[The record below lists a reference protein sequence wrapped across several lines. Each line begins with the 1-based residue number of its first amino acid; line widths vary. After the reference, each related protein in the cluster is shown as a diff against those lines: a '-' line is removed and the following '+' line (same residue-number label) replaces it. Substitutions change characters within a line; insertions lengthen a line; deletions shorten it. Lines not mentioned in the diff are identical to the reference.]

1 MEEWQQLLEEGKRWH
16 QAGKGQQ
23 AAACYQQILAK
34 RPRQAEVLQLFGVLL
49 FQSGQKQAGLEHM
62 LQSAASFARTGK
74 LAEAAAVLEQIL
86 AVHPHSIEAK
96 FHLAQVREQEG
107 KPEVAQT
114 LLVQLTEARPD
125 VAEAWAELAFL
136 SFRQQEPEQAEAYL
150 RQFLKLRSED
160 AQGWSNLGI
169 SLQHQQRLA
178 EAEAVYE
185 QAISLAPDD
194 AQAHLNRAVL
204 WLYQGKWQKGFQE
217 YEWRLQRPQR
227 KKELAWCA
235 AIPQWQ
241 GELFSGK
248 RLLVHHEQGFGDA
261 LQFCRYL
268 PQVKARG
275 GWVTLLTRQELV
287 SLLERVAGVD
297 AVVVQGDDLDCS
309 DYDLYVPLLSLPLIF
324 GTTVRSIP
332 ASIPYLSACEERK
345 SYWRERIEQESAA
358 GALRIGL
365 LWAGSRY
372 GWNDYQRSSVL
383 EEWLALRE
391 VPGVSYFSL
400 QMGTAAEQAVCCCKE
415 WPIVDLGKDIQ
426 DFADTAALVENLDL
440 IITVDTALAHVA
452 GGLGKEVWI
461 LLPVLADW
469 RWLESGET
477 TAWYPQ
483 GRLFRQETSGDWT
496 GVIRKAAKELV
507 QRTTK

>member
-1 MEEWQQLLEEGKRWH
+1 MEEWQRLLEEGKRWH

-34 RPRQAEVLQLFGVLL
+34 RPQQAEALQLFGVLL
-49 FQSGQKQAGLEHM
+49 FQSGQMQAGLEYM
-62 LQSAASFARTGK
+62 LQSAASFAREGK

-86 AVHPHSIEAK
+86 AVHPQSIEAK

-107 KPEVAQT
+107 QPDAAQT
-114 LLVQLTEARPD
+114 LLLQLTEARPD

-136 SFRQQEPEQAEAYL
+136 SFRQQAPKQAEAYL
-150 RQFLKLRSED
+150 RQFLKLRPED

-169 SLQHQQRLA
+169 ALQHQQRLA
-178 EAEAVYE
+178 EAEIAYDR
-185 QAISLAPDD
+185 AISFAPDD
-194 AQAHLNRAVL
+194 VQAHLNRAVL
-204 WLYQGKWQKGFQE
+204 WLYQGKWQQGFQE

-235 AIPQWQ
+235 AVPRWQ

-268 PQVKARG
+268 RQVKERG
-275 GWVTLLTRQELV
+275 GWVTLSTRQELV
-287 SLLERVAGVD
+287 SLLERVDGVD
-297 AVVVQGDDLDCS
+297 AVVVQSDELDS
-309 DYDLYVPLLSLPLIF
+309 NDYDLYVPLLSLPLIF

-332 ASIPYLSACEERK
+332 ASVSYLSACEERK
-345 SYWRERIEQESAA
+345 CHWRERIDQESAA
-358 GALRIGL
+358 GTLRVGL

-372 GWNDYQRSSVL
+372 GWNDYQRSSAL

-400 QMGTAAEQAVCCCKE
+400 QMGAAAAQAAGCCKE
-415 WPIVDLGKDIQ
+415 WPIIDLGKDIQ

-440 IITVDTALAHVA
+440 VITVDTALAHVA
-452 GGLGKEVWI
+452 GGLGKEVWL

-483 GRLFRQETSGDWT
+483 IRLFRQEVSGGWA
-496 GVIRKAAKELV
+496 GAIQRVAEELV

>member
-1 MEEWQQLLEEGKRWH
+1 MEEWQRLLEEGKRWH

-34 RPRQAEVLQLFGVLL
+34 RPQQAEALQLFGVLL
-49 FQSGQKQAGLEHM
+49 FQSGQMQAGLDHM
-62 LQSAASFARTGK
+62 LQSAGSFAQKGQ
-74 LAEAAAVLEQIL
+74 LVEAAAVLEQIL

-107 KPEVAQT
+107 QPDVAQT

-136 SFRQQEPEQAEAYL
+136 SFRQQDPEQAEAYL
-150 RQFLKLRSED
+150 RQFLKLHPTD
-160 AQGWSNLGI
+160 GQGWSNLGI
-169 SLQHQQRLA
+169 ALQHQQRLA
-178 EAEAVYE
+178 EAEAAYE

-227 KKELAWCA
+227 KKELAWCTA
-235 AIPQWQ
+235 MPRWQ
-241 GELFSGK
+241 GEFFSGK

-268 PQVKARG
+268 RQVKERG
-275 GWVTLLTRQELV
+275 GWVALSTRKELV
-287 SLLERVAGVD
+287 SLLERVAGLD
-297 AVVVQGDDLDCS
+297 EVVVQSDELDYR

-332 ASIPYLSACEERK
+332 ASVPYLSACEERK
-345 SYWRERIEQESAA
+345 NYWRERIDQESAA
-358 GALRIGL
+358 GELRVGL

-372 GWNDYQRSSVL
+372 GWNDYQRSSLL
-383 EEWLALRE
+383 EEWLALQE

-400 QMGTAAEQAVCCCKE
+400 QMGVAAEQAAACSNE
-415 WPIVDLGKDIQ
+415 WQIVDLGKDIQ

-440 IITVDTALAHVA
+440 VITVDTALAHVA

-483 GRLFRQETSGDWT
+483 IRLFRQETSGEWT
-496 GVIRKAAKELV
+496 GVIQRAAEELA
-507 QRTTK
+507 QRATK